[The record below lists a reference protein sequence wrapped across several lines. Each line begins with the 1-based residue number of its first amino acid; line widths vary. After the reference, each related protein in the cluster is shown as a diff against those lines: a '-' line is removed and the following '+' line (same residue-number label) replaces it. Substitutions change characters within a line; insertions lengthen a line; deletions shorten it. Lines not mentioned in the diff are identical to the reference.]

1 MHVQFSCVII
11 WIQYELVVMLL
22 FPPPLFLDFGFKI
35 TIARITGGSLMLL
48 FTWNTCL
55 DIVQQQT
62 ILFGGGGGRVYG
74 PVKFSILLA
83 FAARTCVSA
92 RLKAFPVTLDGA
104 HAQTQHASVVC

>member
-1 MHVQFSCVII
+1 
-11 WIQYELVVMLL
+11 
-22 FPPPLFLDFGFKI
+22 
-35 TIARITGGSLMLL
+35 MLL

-62 ILFGGGGGRVYG
+62 ILFRGGEVYG

-92 RLKAFPVTLDGA
+92 RLKSLSCDFERRTCTNTACLGGLLMLQPGYLRLALLTHRLCSGGD
-104 HAQTQHASVVC
+104 